1 MSERVRRRARSRQ
14 GVGGSTL
21 LAVGLAV
28 ISVVVAAGTVV
39 QTVRIGHS
47 GAQATWSTVA
57 VPAPSSSEED
67 DD

>member
-1 MSERVRRRARSRQ
+1 M
-14 GVGGSTL
+14 GGSTL

-67 DD
+67 DDD